1 MPTKSLQLCGLFTTL
16 WTITHKAAL
25 FMGFLG
31 QKYWSDLP
39 FTSPVG
45 RVLSELSAM
54 TCLSWVALHGMAYSF
69 IELCKPLCHDKA
81 VIHKGEWNGN

>member
-1 MPTKSLQLCGLFTTL
+1 M
-16 WTITHKAAL
+16 L

-45 RVLSELSAM
+45 RVLSELSTM
-54 TCLSWVALHGMAYSF
+54 TRASWVALHVMDHSF
-69 IELCKPLCHDKA
+69 TELDKA
-81 VIHKGEWNGN
+81 VVHVIRLTSFL